1 MSATDYLAKY
11 YRSLCHSI
19 RIRCVYRWW
28 YGASVLHQKQH
39 GMNRSQISNPT
50 IKVVERLV
58 QHGYQA
64 FLVGGCVRDLLLQKA
79 PKDFDVATNADPQS
93 ICRLFARARM
103 IGKRFHIVHIPFHG
117 ELIEVTTFRGHH
129 EAAKTVDHATRLH
142 HTDKM
147 VKSVSGMHLRDNV
160 YGSIREDALRVGISG
175 DIKILWCFLQQ

>member
-79 PKDFDVATNADPQS
+79 PKDFDVATNANPQS

-103 IGKRFHIVHIPFHG
+103 IGKQ
-117 ELIEVTTFRGHH
+117 T
-129 EAAKTVDHATRLH
+129 A
-142 HTDKM
+142 
-147 VKSVSGMHLRDNV
+147 
-160 YGSIREDALRVGISG
+160 DALRVGSG
-175 DIKILWCFLQQ
+175 SRERETRLHQALAVKNNLQAPLQQACNELATKQLLRILLRRSCLTELCTHLSLLAGTCFQIIGPP